1 MHTFSL
7 VGRLH
12 NHFNGQKTTKWD
24 QTPAQGPGTGPALT
38 RLLSERVRILSS
50 HRYPSSHFL
59 ANNKNLLSSR
69 PRVADKRGLRG
80 RAGGGGG
87 RRRQEHDLVRLSRR
101 RPRPS
106 SANPGRILQQPSPRG
121 PRGSPPAS
129 VGPAGSHSTSGAA
142 GGCGATLNSGPARAH
157 HNPRLLSP
165 RGRGVTHE
173 FWGTDKTD
181 FQLHKR
187 CRSTQR

>member
-1 MHTFSL
+1 MGSNTCPGAWYWPRPHTAALRARPHSVLTLLSL
-7 VGRLH
+7 QPLP
-12 NHFNGQKTTKWD
+12 GQ
-24 QTPAQGPGTGPALT
+24 QQEPALLKAPGG
-38 RLLSERVRILSS
+38 RQAR
-50 HRYPSSHFL
+50 
-59 ANNKNLLSSR
+59 A
-69 PRVADKRGLRG
+69 PRA
-80 RAGGGGG
+80 AGGGGG

-173 FWGTDKTD
+173 FWGTDKTG